1 MYAHPRLQETYTGH
15 EKTHGQ
21 NNFFWPFLTKTKQEW
36 PLTGHFQGKFLLG
49 TLHFGCQ
56 TLEPKM
62 VGFVG
67 SACAQA
73 TPMEKVW
80 TAMYTKTK
88 GNQFRNEWKLVSGL
102 KFDNFFRISPKKCAK
117 MKKRTFDI
125 FWEGYW
131 KPGPVQLPLDHGTT
145 GSQLLI
151 GRDFR
156 VLKLCFQKTRT
167 KSASHCQIKMEWLK
181 DDWLNKWNVVLER
194 HFH

>member
-1 MYAHPRLQETYTGH
+1 MQSLAQHRAEPNCSAHYQPKHPRLQETYTGH

-67 SACAQA
+67 SAWAQA

-80 TAMYTKTK
+80 TAMFTKTK
-88 GNQFRNEWKLVSGL
+88 VNQFRNEWKLVSGL
-102 KFDNFFRISPKKCAK
+102 KSDNFFAFLPKNAPRWKNGLL
-117 MKKRTFDI
+117 TFS
-125 FWEGYW
+125 GR
-131 KPGPVQLPLDHGTT
+131 G
-145 GSQLLI
+145 I
-151 GRDFR
+151 GN
-156 VLKLCFQKTRT
+156 LGLC
-167 KSASHCQIKMEWLK
+167 SYL
-181 DDWLNKWNVVLER
+181 
-194 HFH
+194 

>member
-1 MYAHPRLQETYTGH
+1 MGWIICVNYIFMTFSWVILLRALLSCGYLRSEIGHPRLQETYTGH

-49 TLHFGCQ
+49 ALHFGCQ

-80 TAMYTKTK
+80 TAMFTKTK
-88 GNQFRNEWKLVSGL
+88 VNQFRNEWKLVSGL
-102 KFDNFFRISPKKCAK
+102 TFGNFFAFLPKNAPRWKNGLL
-117 MKKRTFDI
+117 TFS
-125 FWEGYW
+125 GR
-131 KPGPVQLPLDHGTT
+131 G
-145 GSQLLI
+145 I
-151 GRDFR
+151 GN
-156 VLKLCFQKTRT
+156 LGLC
-167 KSASHCQIKMEWLK
+167 SYL
-181 DDWLNKWNVVLER
+181 
-194 HFH
+194 

>member
-1 MYAHPRLQETYTGH
+1 MKYEILRKSSMSKEPHWSQCKEYTQPSNLGTPPHPRLQETYTGH
-15 EKTHGQ
+15 WKTHGQ

-49 TLHFGCQ
+49 ALHFGCQ

-80 TAMYTKTK
+80 TAMFTKTK
-88 GNQFRNEWKLVSGL
+88 VNQFRNKWKLVSGL
-102 KFDNFFRISPKKCAK
+102 KFDNFFRISPKKCTK
-117 MKKRTFDI
+117 MKKRTF

-131 KPGPVQLPLDHGTT
+131 KR
-145 GSQLLI
+145 S
-151 GRDFR
+151 
-156 VLKLCFQKTRT
+156 C
-167 KSASHCQIKMEWLK
+167 A
-181 DDWLNKWNVVLER
+181 LNR
-194 HFH
+194 

>member
-1 MYAHPRLQETYTGH
+1 MMVALPSNQPAGHPRLQETYTGH

-49 TLHFGCQ
+49 TLHFECQ

-67 SACAQA
+67 SACAQV
-73 TPMEKVW
+73 TPIEKVW
-80 TAMYTKTK
+80 TAMFTKTK
-88 GNQFRNEWKLVSGL
+88 VNQFRNKWKLVSGL

-151 GRDFR
+151 EETSR
-156 VLKLCFQKTRT
+156 C
-167 KSASHCQIKMEWLK
+167 
-181 DDWLNKWNVVLER
+181 
-194 HFH
+194 